1 MKNVISATVGKFAF
15 ALISDTS
22 KNWPEP
28 AYTIIEI
35 ITAQIQLYPA
45 LYSIIPNADPK
56 KR

>member
-35 ITAQIQLYPA
+35 IIAQIQLYPA